1 MDGRQGWDSRS
12 AAERFLLVVDPLPL
26 RLRGLAAT
34 ELPVT
39 AAAVADLAS
48 LLGGRATALG
58 RIAYVLAEHEW
69 DLNFAANFMLE
80 ARCLCRRVEVER
92 LLAAHPELA
101 GAATVYLEE
110 SLVSAGQERQHELF
124 WAEEERRL
132 VAA

>member
-1 MDGRQGWDSRS
+1 MDGPQPSGSRGG
-12 AAERFLLVVDPLPL
+12 AERFLLVVDPLPL

-39 AAAVADLAS
+39 AAAVADLS
-48 LLGGRATALG
+48 GDLGGRATVLG

-69 DLNFAANFMLE
+69 DLSFTANFMLE
-80 ARCLCRRVEVER
+80 GRCLCRRVEVER

-101 GAATVYLEE
+101 SAATVYLED